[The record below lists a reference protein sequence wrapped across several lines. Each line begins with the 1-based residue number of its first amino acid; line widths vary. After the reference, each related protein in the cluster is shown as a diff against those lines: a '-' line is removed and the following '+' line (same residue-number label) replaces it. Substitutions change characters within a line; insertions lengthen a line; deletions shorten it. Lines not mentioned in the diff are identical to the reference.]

1 MRIFLVTLVLS
12 LLLVSAAYAAAD
24 VSLVQNEYAFA
35 RDVAKH
41 GVRDGFLMYFD
52 KQAITFA
59 PTPVNGY
66 DFYTQRKPGSSKLSW
81 YPVFALVSADG
92 GFGVDTGPWTADYV
106 QDGKPQQAHGEWL
119 TVWAR
124 DSSGAWRALFDAGI
138 GHPKPDSLV
147 TGLAEDAAVAQLRAA
162 ADSTPATGDV
172 RDQLAR
178 AEAAFSNA
186 AAQGLRS
193 AYEDVAAGEIH
204 LLLDDSQPLVGRD
217 AVLKVIPAV
226 AAGLQWV
233 PMGSSAAK
241 SGDLGYVYGMTY
253 ESADS
258 KRATPQGVYMHVW
271 RRDPE
276 GWKLLIAEESPLP
289 QPSK

>member
-1 MRIFLVTLVLS
+1 MRKVTAIAVLS
-12 LLLVSAAYAAAD
+12 LLAAAAYAAA
-24 VSLVQNEYAFA
+24 SLSLLQNEYAFA

-41 GVRDGFLMYFD
+41 GVRDGFLVYLD

-59 PTPVNGY
+59 PTPVNAY

-81 YPVFALVSADG
+81 YPVFALVSGDG

-124 DSSGAWRALFDAGI
+124 DPSGAWHALFDAGI
-138 GHPKPDSLV
+138 GHTKPDPPV
-147 TGLAEDAAVAQLRAA
+147 KELAEDATVAQLSVASGPVPT
-162 ADSTPATGDV
+162 ADAV
-172 RDQLAR
+172 HDQLTG
-178 AEAAFSNA
+178 AEAAFSAA

-193 AYEDVAAGEIH
+193 AYEQSATGEIH
-204 LLLDDSQPLVGRD
+204 LLLDNTQPLVGRD
-217 AVLKVIPAV
+217 VVLKAIPA
-226 AAGLQWV
+226 APAGLEWV
-233 PMGSSAAK
+233 PMGSGAAK

-253 ESADS
+253 KSADT

-271 RRDPE
+271 RRDLD

-289 QPSK
+289 QSSK